1 MSGSI
6 QALRRAITAA
16 AVLLASGAAMEA
28 AAQGSTMNT
37 AGERVILVT
46 GSTGGLGR
54 EVATRLAAQGAHV
67 IVHGRSE
74 ERGREVVQEI
84 EAAGG
89 RARFY
94 AADFGSLAEVRRL
107 AQEIRRDYDRL
118 DVLINNAGIWNTQ
131 GDRQV
136 SQDGHELHFQVNYL
150 SGYLLTRELL
160 PLLRSSAPSRVIN
173 VASAAQTAIDFDDV
187 MLTSGY
193 SGSRAYAQSKLAQI
207 IFTADLAERL
217 RGERVTVLSLHPA
230 TLMATDMVREAGIP
244 PRSTVDE
251 GADAVMRLVDATD
264 VESGQYFNGQRLAQP
279 NAQAADASA
288 RARLRQLS
296 EELVGP

>member
-28 AAQGSTMNT
+28 AAQGSTMNA